1 MKGLLIA
8 LGIAAGATTAYIVKK
23 INDDRSEEE
32 ISSIDDCV
40 VVRKETF
47 KQAAKRK
54 VNEIL
59 VWVAKNSDKVEG
71 IVSAVGMVSTVL
83 GVITTAVQLYSSAK
97 SVFKDPNEELIRE
110 VDEIRMRL
118 VYLTPDVEVELSDE
132 AKKHMSES
140 WTRDRRNKLSEK
152 VSGKNNPMYGV
163 HRFGELHP
171 LYGKTGESSPRY
183 GMFHSKESK
192 LKIST
197 S

>member
-8 LGIAAGATTAYIVKK
+8 LGIAAGTTAAYIVKK
-23 INDDRSEEE
+23 INDDRREEE
-32 ISSIDDCV
+32 ISSDDCV

-71 IVSAVGMVSTVL
+71 IVSAVGVVSTVL

-97 SVFKDPNEELIRE
+97 SAFKDPNEELIRE

-118 VYLTPDVEVELSDE
+118 VYLTPDLEVE
-132 AKKHMSES
+132 
-140 WTRDRRNKLSEK
+140 T
-152 VSGKNNPMYGV
+152 
-163 HRFGELHP
+163 F
-171 LYGKTGESSPRY
+171 
-183 GMFHSKESK
+183 
-192 LKIST
+192 
-197 S
+197 

>member
-8 LGIAAGATTAYIVKK
+8 LGIAAGTTAAYIVKK
-23 INDDRSEEE
+23 INDDRREEE
-32 ISSIDDCV
+32 ISSDDCV

-71 IVSAVGMVSTVL
+71 VVSAVGVVSTVL

-97 SVFKDPNEELIRE
+97 SAFKDPNEELIRE

-118 VYLTPDVEVELSDE
+118 AYLTPDLEVE
-132 AKKHMSES
+132 
-140 WTRDRRNKLSEK
+140 T
-152 VSGKNNPMYGV
+152 
-163 HRFGELHP
+163 F
-171 LYGKTGESSPRY
+171 
-183 GMFHSKESK
+183 
-192 LKIST
+192 
-197 S
+197 

>member
-23 INDDRSEEE
+23 INDDRREEE
-32 ISSIDDCV
+32 ISSDDCV
-40 VVRKETF
+40 VVRKESF

-59 VWVAKNSDKVEG
+59 LWVAKNSDKVESM
-71 IVSAVGMVSTVL
+71 VSAVGMVSTVL

-118 VYLTPDVEVELSDE
+118 VYLTPDVEVE
-132 AKKHMSES
+132 A
-140 WTRDRRNKLSEK
+140 
-152 VSGKNNPMYGV
+152 
-163 HRFGELHP
+163 F
-171 LYGKTGESSPRY
+171 
-183 GMFHSKESK
+183 
-192 LKIST
+192 
-197 S
+197 

>member
-23 INDDRSEEE
+23 INDDRHEEE
-32 ISSIDDCV
+32 ISSDDCV
-40 VVRKETF
+40 VVRKESF

-59 VWVAKNSDKVEG
+59 LWVAKNSDKVES

-97 SVFKDPNEELIRE
+97 SAFKDPNEELIRE

-118 VYLTPDVEVELSDE
+118 VYLTPDVEVE
-132 AKKHMSES
+132 A
-140 WTRDRRNKLSEK
+140 
-152 VSGKNNPMYGV
+152 
-163 HRFGELHP
+163 F
-171 LYGKTGESSPRY
+171 
-183 GMFHSKESK
+183 
-192 LKIST
+192 
-197 S
+197 

>member
-8 LGIAAGATTAYIVKK
+8 LGIAAGTTAAYIVKK
-23 INDDRSEEE
+23 INDDRREEE
-32 ISSIDDCV
+32 ISSVDDCV

-71 IVSAVGMVSTVL
+71 IVSAVGVVSTVL

-118 VYLTPDVEVELSDE
+118 VYLTPDLEVE
-132 AKKHMSES
+132 
-140 WTRDRRNKLSEK
+140 T
-152 VSGKNNPMYGV
+152 
-163 HRFGELHP
+163 F
-171 LYGKTGESSPRY
+171 
-183 GMFHSKESK
+183 
-192 LKIST
+192 
-197 S
+197 

>member
-23 INDDRSEEE
+23 INDDRREEE
-32 ISSIDDCV
+32 ISSDDCV
-40 VVRKETF
+40 VVRKESF

-59 VWVAKNSDKVEG
+59 LWVAKNSDKVES

-97 SVFKDPNEELIRE
+97 SAFKDPNEELIRE

-118 VYLTPDVEVELSDE
+118 VYLTPDVEVE
-132 AKKHMSES
+132 A
-140 WTRDRRNKLSEK
+140 
-152 VSGKNNPMYGV
+152 
-163 HRFGELHP
+163 F
-171 LYGKTGESSPRY
+171 
-183 GMFHSKESK
+183 
-192 LKIST
+192 
-197 S
+197 

>member
-23 INDDRSEEE
+23 INDDRREED
-32 ISSIDDCV
+32 ISSDDCV
-40 VVRKETF
+40 VVRKESF

-59 VWVAKNSDKVEG
+59 LWVAKNSDKVES

-97 SVFKDPNEELIRE
+97 SAFKDPNEELIRE

-118 VYLTPDVEVELSDE
+118 VYLTPDVEVE
-132 AKKHMSES
+132 A
-140 WTRDRRNKLSEK
+140 
-152 VSGKNNPMYGV
+152 
-163 HRFGELHP
+163 F
-171 LYGKTGESSPRY
+171 
-183 GMFHSKESK
+183 
-192 LKIST
+192 
-197 S
+197 

>member
-23 INDDRSEEE
+23 INDDRREEE
-32 ISSIDDCV
+32 VSSDDCV
-40 VVRKETF
+40 VVRKESF

-83 GVITTAVQLYSSAK
+83 GVVTTAVQLYSSAK
-97 SVFKDPNEELIRE
+97 SAFKDPNEELIRE

-118 VYLTPDVEVELSDE
+118 VYLTPDVEVE
-132 AKKHMSES
+132 A
-140 WTRDRRNKLSEK
+140 
-152 VSGKNNPMYGV
+152 
-163 HRFGELHP
+163 F
-171 LYGKTGESSPRY
+171 
-183 GMFHSKESK
+183 
-192 LKIST
+192 
-197 S
+197 

>member
-23 INDDRSEEE
+23 INDDRREEE
-32 ISSIDDCV
+32 ISSDDCV

-59 VWVAKNSDKVEG
+59 LWVAKNSDKVES

-97 SVFKDPNEELIRE
+97 SAFKDPNEELIRE

-118 VYLTPDVEVELSDE
+118 VYLTPDVEVE
-132 AKKHMSES
+132 A
-140 WTRDRRNKLSEK
+140 
-152 VSGKNNPMYGV
+152 
-163 HRFGELHP
+163 F
-171 LYGKTGESSPRY
+171 
-183 GMFHSKESK
+183 
-192 LKIST
+192 
-197 S
+197 

>member
-23 INDDRSEEE
+23 INDDRREEE
-32 ISSIDDCV
+32 ISSDDCV
-40 VVRKETF
+40 VVRKESF

-59 VWVAKNSDKVEG
+59 LWVAKNSDKVES

-118 VYLTPDVEVELSDE
+118 IYLTPDVEVE
-132 AKKHMSES
+132 A
-140 WTRDRRNKLSEK
+140 
-152 VSGKNNPMYGV
+152 
-163 HRFGELHP
+163 F
-171 LYGKTGESSPRY
+171 
-183 GMFHSKESK
+183 
-192 LKIST
+192 
-197 S
+197 

>member
-23 INDDRSEEE
+23 INDDRREEE
-32 ISSIDDCV
+32 ISADDCV
-40 VVRKETF
+40 VVRKESF

-59 VWVAKNSDKVEG
+59 LWVAKNSDKVES

-97 SVFKDPNEELIRE
+97 SAFKDPNEELIRE

-118 VYLTPDVEVELSDE
+118 VYLTPDVEVE
-132 AKKHMSES
+132 A
-140 WTRDRRNKLSEK
+140 
-152 VSGKNNPMYGV
+152 
-163 HRFGELHP
+163 F
-171 LYGKTGESSPRY
+171 
-183 GMFHSKESK
+183 
-192 LKIST
+192 
-197 S
+197 